1 MLSDKSVARFSEVL
15 HSIATLDSQF
25 QPASLCGFFLAAET
39 WSCAPGRKLNLR
51 IPVASGASRHIS

>member
-15 HSIATLDSQF
+15 HSVTTLESQF
-25 QPASLCGFFLAAET
+25 QPASLCGFLAAET
-39 WSCAPGRKLNLR
+39 WYCAPGRILNLR